1 LTSFPDQTSVEL
13 MSELG
18 VQWVIVDSTQ
28 YEDYVQIHSTIEA
41 AGLEFAVE
49 IEGQYV
55 YELE

>member
-1 LTSFPDQTSVEL
+1 